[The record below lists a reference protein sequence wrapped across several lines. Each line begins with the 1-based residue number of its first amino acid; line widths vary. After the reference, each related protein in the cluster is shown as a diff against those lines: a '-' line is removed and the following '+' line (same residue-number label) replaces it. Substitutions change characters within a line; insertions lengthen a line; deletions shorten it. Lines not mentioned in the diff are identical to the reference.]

1 MSRKLVHSFG
11 HFAEISYFRHLAVGL
26 HHLTLIEKLR
36 LSSPR
41 TERKTMTLVTSRKS
55 NQMREV
61 TNVVVFSSL
70 REVTK
75 TEVFLLAR
83 GDESSSFA
91 RGDQVRGTIFETF
104 LALLTRRS
112 RVGQNDFHH

>member
-1 MSRKLVHSFG
+1 MRKLELLSPRG
-11 HFAEISYFRHLAVGL
+11 R
-26 HHLTLIEKLR
+26 T
-36 LSSPR
+36 SSPR
-41 TERKTMTLVTSRKS
+41 AHRKII
-55 NQMREV
+55 
-61 TNVVVFSSL
+61 FSL

-104 LALLTRRS
+104 LALLARRS
-112 RVGQNDFHH
+112 RVGQNEFHHRFRL

>member
-1 MSRKLVHSFG
+1 
-11 HFAEISYFRHLAVGL
+11 
-26 HHLTLIEKLR
+26 
-36 LSSPR
+36 
-41 TERKTMTLVTSRKS
+41 MTLVTSRIWFDL
-55 NQMREV
+55 REV
-61 TNVVVFSSL
+61 TNVIVFFSL

-104 LALLTRRS
+104 LALLARRS
-112 RVGQNDFHH
+112 RVGQNEFHH

>member
-1 MSRKLVHSFG
+1 
-11 HFAEISYFRHLAVGL
+11 
-26 HHLTLIEKLR
+26 
-36 LSSPR
+36 
-41 TERKTMTLVTSRKS
+41 MTLVTSRKS

-61 TNVVVFSSL
+61 TNVIVFFSL

-104 LALLTRRS
+104 LALLARRS
-112 RVGQNDFHH
+112 RVGQNEFHHRFRL